1 MQPAPLPPSHS
12 SLRGIGLA
20 LLAFA
25 LLTAM
30 DCSVKA
36 LGARYHVFQ
45 IVWLQTV
52 VALAL
57 MLAVTWK
64 RGGLVRLK
72 TRRPLLHLVRALLS
86 VCSITAFF
94 YSYACLP
101 LADVYA
107 VSFTVP
113 LLVTALSVPLLGER
127 VGIRRW
133 TAVLVGFLGVLIMV
147 RPGGGLMVTT
157 ALIPLAASLATALGF
172 VLVRKMQATE
182 TVESLA
188 VYSSIVIVAALA
200 PLLPP
205 VFEVPTL
212 ADIGLSIAGGALS
225 AVGFVLLI
233 LAYRAA
239 PAAVVAPFQ
248 YSQMPLAIGAGFL
261 LFGDWPQADV
271 VGGAAI
277 VAASGLYILHRET
290 VAGVAEARQE
300 ARRRAAPQAAAPAQ
314 ASR

>member
-1 MQPAPLPPSHS
+1 MQPAPPRPPHAP
-12 SLRGIGLA
+12 LRGIGLA
-20 LLAFA
+20 LVAFA

-52 VALAL
+52 VALAI
-57 MLAVTWK
+57 MLAVTWR
-64 RGGLVRLK
+64 RGGWVRLR
-72 TRRPLLHLVRALLS
+72 TRRPLLHLTRAVLS
-86 VCSITAFF
+86 VFSITAVF
-94 YSYACLP
+94 YSYARLP

-133 TAVLVGFLGVLIMV
+133 TAVLVGFTGILIMI
-147 RPGGGLMVTT
+147 RPGGGLMVGTV
-157 ALIPLAASLATALGF
+157 LIPLAAALATALGF
-172 VLVRKMQATE
+172 ILVRKMQATE
-182 TVESLA
+182 TIESLA
-188 VYSSIVIVAALA
+188 IYSSLAILVALA

-205 VFEVPTL
+205 VFQMPSPV
-212 ADIGLSIAGGALS
+212 DIGLSIAGGALS
-225 AVGFVLLI
+225 AAGFVLLI

-277 VAASGLYILHRET
+277 VAASSLYILHRET
-290 VAGVAEARQE
+290 VAGMEGARHA
-300 ARRRAAPQAAAPAQ
+300 ARRRGAVQAAAPAQ
-314 ASR
+314 ASQ